1 MDRADTAIII
11 ALQQDSSRSIA
22 QMAELAGVS
31 PSACHRRI
39 RALEESGVI
48 TGYRAQVD
56 ARRLG
61 LKLQAFVEITL
72 TGQNREAMDRFE
84 AAVAD
89 FGDILECHLMSG
101 NADYLLRVAAAD
113 LDQFDHIHR
122 ECLSRLP
129 GVSSMRSS
137 FSIRPIKRW
146 TGFPVPRG

>member
-1 MDRADTAIII
+1 MDRADTAIIV

-22 QMAELAGVS
+22 QLAELAGVS
-31 PSACHRRI
+31 ASACHRRI
-39 RALEESGVI
+39 RALEGAGVI

-56 ARRLG
+56 ARLLG

-84 AAVAD
+84 EAVANFD
-89 FGDILECHLMSG
+89 DILECHLMSG

-146 TGFPVPRG
+146 TGYPVPKG